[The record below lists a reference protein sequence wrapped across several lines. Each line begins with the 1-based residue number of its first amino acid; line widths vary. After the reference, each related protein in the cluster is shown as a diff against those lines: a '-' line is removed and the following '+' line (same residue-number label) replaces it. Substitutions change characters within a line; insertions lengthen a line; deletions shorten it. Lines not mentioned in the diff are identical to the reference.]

1 MESMP
6 KNFKTTGHG
15 KLQWTALK
23 LLQKGQKNLMPM
35 LLWSDYKSH
44 NTIKFLTGI
53 GFPIHIVAEQVA
65 NSFVVR
71 VDFLTAWI
79 VMFKLWQIE
88 DFR

>member
-1 MESMP
+1 
-6 KNFKTTGHG
+6 
-15 KLQWTALK
+15 
-23 LLQKGQKNLMPM
+23 M

-44 NTIKFLTGI
+44 NTIKFLAGI

-65 NSFVVR
+65 NSFVVI
-71 VDFLTAWI
+71 VGFLTAWI